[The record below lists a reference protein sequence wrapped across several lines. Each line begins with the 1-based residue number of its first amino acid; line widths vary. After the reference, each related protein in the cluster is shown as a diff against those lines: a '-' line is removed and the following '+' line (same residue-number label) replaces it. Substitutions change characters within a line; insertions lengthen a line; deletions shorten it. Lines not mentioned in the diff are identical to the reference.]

1 VRPGIAVG
9 VELDAGAE
17 LEAEAEAGIGA
28 DAEASVHSSA
38 PVVLADFVPWLLGTS
53 SLGSACPC
61 SVLHIQGTAGVIH
74 SPLTARGSRSSVV
87 L

>member
-1 VRPGIAVG
+1 VRPDIAVG
-9 VELDAGAE
+9 VEPEAGAE
-17 LEAEAEAGIGA
+17 LEAEAGTGA

-53 SLGSACPC
+53 FLGSACPC
-61 SVLHIQGTAGVIH
+61 SARHIQGTAGVIH